1 MNVLALAARNLLRNR
16 RRSLA
21 TLLALAIGA
30 AAILLFGGFARNIE
44 YSMQTAYVRTGG
56 HLQIQH
62 RDFLDFG
69 SGDPTAY
76 GIADYDRVIAAIRAD
91 PALQKALSVVTPIL
105 QFDGI
110 AGNYAANVSRTI
122 VGLGVVAEDHV
133 RLRDWNDFALSLDA
147 QPYPLAGTRPDA
159 AYVGIGVAR
168 VLQLCVPLKIAECG
182 GERPEAAPVKKGD
195 GGTGAA
201 LPDDI
206 AQLSMAEAASRPPPP
221 AGGSRIELLASSA
234 RGTPNVAS
242 VEVVRAERQPFKEF
256 DQVYVGLHLQQAQRL
271 IYGSAPPRA
280 TAIILQLDH
289 TRDVEAVQAHLGEML
304 AGTFPNLHLAVRDF
318 ETLNPF
324 YVESLRLFSTLFG
337 FTYCLI
343 ASIVLFTVSNTMNM
357 AVVERTVE
365 VGTLRAMGVR
375 RGGIRRLFMVEGS
388 MLGLAGALLGVV
400 SALVASSIINRSGL
414 TWLPPGSA
422 YHLPLTLRVWGEVR
436 MMLGTGLG
444 LVAIA
449 TLSAW
454 WPARRAARMIVV
466 DALRHA

>member
-1 MNVLALAARNLLRNR
+1 MNVVALALRNLLRNR

-30 AAILLFGGFARNIE
+30 VAILLFGGFARNIE

-62 RDFLDFG
+62 RDFFDFG

-76 GIADYDRVIAAIRAD
+76 GIADYGRVIAALGAD
-91 PALQKALSVVTPIL
+91 PVLQKALAVVTPVL

-122 VGLGVVAEDHV
+122 FGIGVVAPDHV
-133 RLRDWNDFALSLDA
+133 RLREWNEFGLTLDSA
-147 QPYPLAGTRPDA
+147 AFPLAGTRPDA
-159 AYVGIGVAR
+159 AYVGLGLAR
-168 VLQLCVPLKIAECG
+168 VLQLCVPLKIAECS
-182 GERPEAAPVKKGD
+182 GERPQAAPVSKGD
-195 GGTGAA
+195 GGNGAA

-206 AQLSMAEAASRPPPP
+206 AQLSVAEAATRPSPSG
-221 AGGSRIELLASSA
+221 ASSRIELLASTA

-242 VEVVRAERQPFKEF
+242 VEVVTAERQPFKEF

-280 TAIILQLDH
+280 TAILLQLHH
-289 TRDVEAVQAHLGEML
+289 THDMAAVQARLDDL
-304 AGTFPNLHLAVRDF
+304 LSTSFPNLRLAVRDF

-324 YVESLRLFSTLFG
+324 YVESQRLFSTLFG

-365 VGTLRAMGVR
+365 IGTLRAMGVR
-375 RGGIRRLFMVEGS
+375 RSGIRRLFMIEGS
-388 MLGLAGALLGVV
+388 MLGVAGAVAGVV
-400 SALVASSIINRSGL
+400 AAVVASSIINRSGL

-422 YHLPLTLRVWGEVR
+422 YHLPLTLRVWGETR
-436 MMLGTGLG
+436 LILGTGLG

-454 WPARRAARMIVV
+454 WPSRRAARMIVI